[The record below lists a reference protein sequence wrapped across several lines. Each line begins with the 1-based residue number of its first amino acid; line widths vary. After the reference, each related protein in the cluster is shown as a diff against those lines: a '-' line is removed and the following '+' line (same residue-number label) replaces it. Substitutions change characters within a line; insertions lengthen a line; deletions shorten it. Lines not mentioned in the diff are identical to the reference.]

1 MSPVLPGEGSSGGAK
16 TQPRQAALVLSLP
29 GWRHLLFASMVTAP
43 NGAFFLYFHMHE
55 HPEAPRVCECVYV
68 SEVCVVCVSYLCD
81 CEIHTHMHP
90 CDDDTNLISLH
101 LFPNLFSIVI
111 LFLFLTCL
119 CLKIQNCEHLWLC
132 SQIA

>member
-1 MSPVLPGEGSSGGAK
+1 MSPVLPGEGSSGGAR
-16 TQPRQAALVLSLP
+16 TLRQAALVLSLP
-29 GWRHLLFASMVTAP
+29 GWRHLLFASMVTAS
-43 NGAFFLYFHMHE
+43 NAAFFIYFPMHE

-101 LFPNLFSIVI
+101 LFPNEHSHPVSLLNVLKPENTKLQAFMA
-111 LFLFLTCL
+111 LHPDCL
-119 CLKIQNCEHLWLC
+119 
-132 SQIA
+132 S